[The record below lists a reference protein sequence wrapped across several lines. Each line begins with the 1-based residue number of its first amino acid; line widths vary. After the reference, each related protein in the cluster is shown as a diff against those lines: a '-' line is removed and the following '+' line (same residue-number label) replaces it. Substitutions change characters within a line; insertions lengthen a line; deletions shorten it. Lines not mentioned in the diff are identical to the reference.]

1 MTENKDLNNVSAA
14 VIDALRAGRNTN
26 RAAYKAARSEAFRAG
41 YDKFL
46 KEALDSSNKHEAKK
60 QRATALSIRRSNKF
74 ASEANFANA
83 VFDAP
88 VSFRN
93 VKFASEANFAN
104 AVFNAPV
111 SFRNVKFASEANFA
125 NAVFNAPVSFQDAE
139 FISKAEFTNTVF
151 KDLVIDFP
159 EADYRFE
166 EVSNRAIVDSV
177 NHGEESGN
185 NTDKEPAPQVKS
197 PVVKVA
203 EPMRTLD
210 HVNLTHIK
218 SLNESFSK
226 YQSDIAKRFQLVDL
240 SSYDNFFEALE
251 SLGKS
256 NFGKIEAWGEVA
268 DRISSN
274 FSKSF
279 QNVNYA
285 SYAKLAETMR
295 MHESAMK
302 HINYSALAKALPK
315 IDLNILREVNRKAKP
330 EVERIA
336 YLGLIDTI
344 RSARRAYYNNESSV
358 LSDAEY
364 DALYRRL
371 EIIEA
376 EHPHLIANDS
386 PTQEVGGEAIE
397 AFAPVTHLQRMYSLE
412 DVFSFEEL
420 RTWLTKT
427 EESTRNLTG
436 SAPQWLTELK
446 IDGLAV
452 NLLYRNGTLVRAA
465 TRGDGTTGEDVTHNV
480 RTIASIPPQLTGENH
495 PEEIEIRGEVFI
507 SSADFEKLNES
518 MIAAGKNPFANP
530 RNAAAGSLRQKDA
543 AITASRPLSMYVH
556 GIGSRTGLDIAT
568 QYETYDLLASW
579 GLPVSPYSEIA
590 DNTEAVFD
598 FINKYGEQ
606 RHSLVHEIDGI
617 VIKVNDFA
625 TQAQLGYTSRVPRWA
640 VAYKYPPEEVH
651 TKLLDIRVDVG
662 RTGRVTPYGVMEPVF
677 VSGSTVERA
686 TLHNQDVVKAKG
698 VLIGDT
704 VVLRKAGDVIPEIVA
719 PVVALRDG
727 TEREFVMPSECPSCG
742 SPLAPGKEGDVDL
755 RCTNP
760 RSCPAQLTERV
771 YYAASRG
778 AFDIEALGFE
788 AAKAL
793 TSPATPDTPPL
804 TTEAHL
810 FSLNIEDLR
819 EVTIEREKKVKGVG
833 TGKMER
839 VPYFYT
845 KPTKARPEPKP
856 TKNTLNLFAELEKA
870 KQQPLWRVLVA
881 LSIRHVGPTAA
892 RALAA
897 EFGSMQAI
905 READRERLAA
915 VDGVGTTIADS
926 IIEWF
931 AEDWHAEIVDSW
943 AAAGVRMEDSRD
955 ESVERTLEGLTVVV
969 TGTLNGYTR
978 DGAKEAIIS
987 RGGKAS
993 GSVSKRTHFVVAGA
1007 NAGSKLDKAQQL
1019 GLKVLDEE
1027 GFTALLEGGP
1037 EAVEATAE

>member
-1 MTENKDLNNVSAA
+1 M
-14 VIDALRAGRNTN
+14 
-26 RAAYKAARSEAFRAG
+26 
-41 YDKFL
+41 
-46 KEALDSSNKHEAKK
+46 
-60 QRATALSIRRSNKF
+60 
-74 ASEANFANA
+74 
-83 VFDAP
+83 
-88 VSFRN
+88 
-93 VKFASEANFAN
+93 
-104 AVFNAPV
+104 
-111 SFRNVKFASEANFA
+111 
-125 NAVFNAPVSFQDAE
+125 
-139 FISKAEFTNTVF
+139 SKAEFTNTVF

-159 EADYRFE
+159 KADYSFE
-166 EVSNRAIVDSV
+166 EISNSAISDSV
-177 NHGEESGN
+177 TYGEAAQDN
-185 NTDKEPAPQVKS
+185 ADKESVTQVK
-197 PVVKVA
+197 PPMVKVA

-210 HVNLTHIK
+210 LANLTHIK
-218 SLNESFSK
+218 SLHESLSK
-226 YQSDIAKRFQLVDL
+226 YHSNIEKMFQSVDL
-240 SSYDNFFEALE
+240 SSYAKFFEAVKSLE
-251 SLGKS
+251 KS
-256 NFGKIEAWGEVA
+256 NFGKIEALGEVI
-268 DRISSN
+268 DRTSSN
-274 FSKSF
+274 FSKKF
-279 QNVNYA
+279 QDMNYA
-285 SYAKLAETMR
+285 PYAKLTESMR
-295 MHESAMK
+295 IHDSAMK
-302 HINYSALAKALPK
+302 HINYSALAKSLPK
-315 IDLNILREVNRKAKP
+315 INPNILREVNRKAKL
-330 EVERIA
+330 EVERIE
-336 YLGLIDTI
+336 YLELIDTI

-376 EHPHLIANDS
+376 EHPLIIANDS

-397 AFAPVTHLQRMYSLE
+397 AFAPVTHLERMYSLE

-420 RTWLTKT
+420 RAWLTKT
-427 EESTRNLTG
+427 EESVRNLTG
-436 SAPQWLTELK
+436 AAPRWLTELK

-480 RTIASIPPQLTGENH
+480 RTIASIPQQLSGEGH

-530 RNAAAGSLRQKDA
+530 RNAAAGSLRQKDPA
-543 AITASRPLSMYVH
+543 VTASRPLSMYVH
-556 GIGSRTGLDIAT
+556 GIGSRTGLEIAT
-568 QYETYDLLASW
+568 QFETYDLLASW
-579 GLPVSPYSEIA
+579 GLPVSPYSELTDSVEGI
-590 DNTEAVFD
+590 FD
-598 FINKYGEQ
+598 FINRYGEQ

-810 FSLNIEDLR
+810 FDLTPEDLR

-892 RALAA
+892 RALAT

-905 READRERLAA
+905 READRERLAS
-915 VDGVGTTIADS
+915 VDGVGPTIADS

-993 GSVSKRTHFVVAGA
+993 GSVSKKTHFVVAGA
-1007 NAGSKLDKAQQL
+1007 NAGSKLDKAEAL
-1019 GLKVLDEE
+1019 GLRVLDEE

-1037 EAVEATAE
+1037 EALETGSGSTPGESEA